1 MRSFLNLLIL
11 MMLISPINSFCQN
24 TNSYNIDVILSSED
38 KTLII
43 NQVMKFKNTSNI
55 SIKEIVLE
63 DWANSYVNNRTR
75 LAKRISD
82 EYSRSFTFAKKKQR
96 GSTLIKSIASDNIES
111 WSVSKKTS
119 DIINVYL
126 KKELK
131 KGESIEIEINYIVK
145 LPDSKFTGYGFD
157 NNNNFYLKN
166 WLIVFSNISKLNWS
180 SQSNLNLNDQSL
192 KKSSYKL
199 KMSFDKSYNL
209 FTNLSVN
216 KTEILID
223 KKNVYLSGY
232 DINNVK
238 IDLLIDKTYT
248 NFQNFNN
255 EIETDIF
262 KTSSLEEAEIKI
274 KRVNNFIKDYFNDK
288 SDLKLLVAQSDYD
301 SNPFYGLNQLPS
313 FISPFSDEFLEE
325 IVFLKSFIV
334 NYLNQKLNLNRRES
348 HWIYTGLE
356 IFIINKYINDYYPKV
371 RFIGKLSGISF
382 LKNYEISKMNFND
395 LFLNYS
401 EYVQRLNLHQSDDQS
416 SEYLTRINH
425 DIASPYHSGV
435 GLIYIENLIGEKD
448 FKDLIEKINTIYSR
462 EELNN
467 LFLSYNN
474 KDLSWFIEDY
484 IGNRQS
490 LDLRLRKINANEIKV
505 EEKNNISIPYSIG
518 YLKNDTL
525 IQNIDFDEYTKIKI
539 PNFDF
544 DYIIINPK
552 VSLPELKKSNNWMY
566 NKSNLNL
573 KPLKLK
579 FIGDLENPRF
589 KTLYLRPEV
598 TYNLYDGISP
608 GFNLLNKGLKN
619 KLFSYELFTQ
629 YASKEETLVGSLNL
643 RYQLNNELKD
653 NFSTIFNLS
662 YTSNHYKENLRYQVF
677 SPSVRINFRDNK
689 NLRSKV
695 KKSLSLSLYSVNKDT
710 NIQNNNLLDKYS
722 IYNLGYYYSDIG
734 IIKYMKSSV
743 NTEFSDNF
751 GKINL
756 VFDFRRLL
764 KSNRQLQAR
773 IYLGKFFWNND
784 QFDNFNYNL
793 GRSGGYL
800 FLNNYLG
807 RSESTGLLSQQFI
820 MAGGG
825 FKSFFK
831 DPTTNN
837 FMLASNLN
845 IGIWKWIEGYLDMGM
860 LKDTNED
867 SRYFYGTGLRLNLL
881 PDFFE
886 LYFPISSS
894 NGFELN
900 DYRYKNKIRFIVSY
914 NLESLGKL
922 FSRRWL

>member
-1 MRSFLNLLIL
+1 

-288 SDLKLLVAQSDYD
+288 SDLKLLVPQSDYD

-448 FKDLIEKINTIYSR
+448 FKNLIEKINTIYSR

-467 LFLSYNN
+467 LFLSYND

-539 PNFDF
+539 PNFEF

-619 KLFSYELFTQ
+619 KLFNYELFTQ

-662 YTSNHYKENLRYQVF
+662 YTSNHYEENLRYQVF

-695 KKSLSLSLYSVNKDT
+695 KKSLSLSLFSVNKDT

-734 IIKYMKSSV
+734 IIKYLKSSV
-743 NTEFSDNF
+743 NTEFSNNF

-867 SRYFYGTGLRLNLL
+867 FRYFYGTGLRLNLL

>member
-24 TNSYNIDVILSSED
+24 TNSYNIDATLSSED

-199 KMSFDKSYNL
+199 KMSFDKSYDL

-288 SDLKLLVAQSDYD
+288 SDLKLLVPQSDYD

-448 FKDLIEKINTIYSR
+448 FKNLIEKINTIYSR

-619 KLFSYELFTQ
+619 KLFNYELFTQ

-695 KKSLSLSLYSVNKDT
+695 KKSLSLSLFSVNKDT

-734 IIKYMKSSV
+734 IIKYLKSSV
-743 NTEFSDNF
+743 NTEFSNNF

-867 SRYFYGTGLRLNLL
+867 FRYFYGTGLRLNLL

>member
-1 MRSFLNLLIL
+1 

-96 GSTLIKSIASDNIES
+96 GSTLIKSITSDNIES

-131 KGESIEIEINYIVK
+131 KGESIEIKINYIVK

-262 KTSSLEEAEIKI
+262 KTSSLKEAEIKI

-288 SDLKLLVAQSDYD
+288 SDLKLLVPQSDYD

-448 FKDLIEKINTIYSR
+448 FKNLIEKINTIYSR

-467 LFLSYNN
+467 LFLSYND

-579 FIGDLENPRF
+579 FIGDLDNPRF

-619 KLFSYELFTQ
+619 KPFNYELFTQ

-643 RYQLNNELKD
+643 RYQLNSELKD

-695 KKSLSLSLYSVNKDT
+695 KKSLLLSLYSVNKDT